1 MLLCIPMIITEYRE
15 LCMLSS
21 SLKFSKLI
29 KRSFSSVF
37 TLFILTLS
45 IGFSYEISLVEG
57 DVSIDRPGKK
67 SEKLLKSVV
76 FQEWDRIKIKE
87 KGKLNLSCA
96 DGSIIEVSKNSLLQ
110 FIVCKCSKK
119 MVLRILKG
127 RLRVVNETS
136 KKVRIE
142 TLNAQ
147 LNVSKG
153 KHDVIISAMNTL
165 VAPREGDPVLVSTKQ
180 YKKIVE
186 PGRYGLITSEGA
198 LIKTKV
204 VAKKDGDDV

>member
-1 MLLCIPMIITEYRE
+1 MLHCIHMIITEYRE

-21 SLKFSKLI
+21 SLKTSKLI
-29 KRSFSSVF
+29 KRRISAIIA
-37 TLFILTLS
+37 LFILGLS
-45 IGFSYEISLVEG
+45 VGFSYEVSLVEG

-67 SEKLLKSVV
+67 SEKLLKNVV
-76 FQEWDRIKIKE
+76 FQEWDRIKVKE
-87 KGKLNLSCA
+87 KGKLNLSCV

-110 FIVCKCSKK
+110 FVLCKCSKK

-127 RLRVVNETS
+127 RLRVINETS
-136 KKVRIE
+136 GKVRLE

-180 YKKIVE
+180 YKKVVE

-204 VAKKDGDDV
+204 VTKKNGDDA

>member
-1 MLLCIPMIITEYRE
+1 
-15 LCMLSS
+15 MLSS